1 VARLAELDTSYFVGN
16 APGWA
21 SLQGSDRRAGR
32 DTTGHPPPV
41 TLLPRTRLQ
50 PDTPHRFRLDP
61 GAEVTDIRL
70 DIYPDGGMA
79 RLRLSGALTGAAR
92 DDLALRWFNLLPES
106 HAAAVMA
113 ASGDASQ
120 AALAARP
127 LSSVAQ
133 LPAALQAQLHG

>member
-1 VARLAELDTSYFVGN
+1 V
-16 APGWA
+16 
-21 SLQGSDRRAGR
+21 
-32 DTTGHPPPV
+32 PV

-50 PDTPHRFRLDP
+50 PDTPHRFRLEP

-79 RLRLSGALTGAAR
+79 RLRLFAALTGAAR

-106 HAAAVMA
+106 HAAAVLA
-113 ASGDASQ
+113 ASGDAGR
-120 AALAARP
+120 AVLAARP

-133 LPAALQAQLHG
+133 LPAGLQAQLRGLRGG

>member
-1 VARLAELDTSYFVGN
+1 MHSVTRATS
-16 APGWA
+16 APGPGGPA
-21 SLQGSDRRAGR
+21 
-32 DTTGHPPPV
+32 PV

-79 RLRLSGALTGAAR
+79 RLRLFGALTDAAR

-106 HAAAVMA
+106 HAAAVLA
-113 ASGDASQ
+113 AGGDAGR
-120 AALAARP
+120 AVLAARP
-127 LSSVAQ
+127 LGSVAQ
-133 LPAALQAQLHG
+133 LPAGLRAQLRG